1 MKTTCSDKLA
11 AVKADVERVEKET
24 EQNMHTLVEMDR
36 QLVDIINDIVLTKCY
51 RLPRSSGAI

>member
-36 QLVDIINDIVLTKCY
+36 
-51 RLPRSSGAI
+51 